1 MKHALCLK
9 EVHTSPTRRWITLVR
24 VPPLVLRVDF
34 SNKITIIMGGIYIY
48 MERVVKYVAIS
59 LHYLC
64 GIRPLALNIVEW
76 MPWLFQRTLEMCS

>member
-1 MKHALCLK
+1 
-9 EVHTSPTRRWITLVR
+9 
-24 VPPLVLRVDF
+24 
-34 SNKITIIMGGIYIY
+34 MGGIYIY